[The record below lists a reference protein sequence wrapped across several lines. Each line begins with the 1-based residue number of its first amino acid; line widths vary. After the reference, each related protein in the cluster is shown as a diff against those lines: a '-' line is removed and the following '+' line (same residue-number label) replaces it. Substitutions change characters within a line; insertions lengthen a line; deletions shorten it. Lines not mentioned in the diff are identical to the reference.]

1 MVSSRAV
8 LGLWMNN
15 ERVGT
20 WGQTGTGTDTL
31 EYDPS
36 WPDSPHGRPLSI
48 SLPFLSGN
56 VAHRGQHVTAWFD
69 NLLPDSPQIR
79 NRLARRFRTTNDTRN
94 LLAQIGRDCV
104 GAIQILPE
112 GESPDSDTGLHGM
125 PLASSDVARILRS
138 VTAERVLNA
147 RDLEEEPFRISVA
160 GAQEKTAL
168 LRQNDQW
175 MLPTG
180 ATPSTHILKLPLG
193 LVGNMRYDLEHS
205 VANEWL
211 CMHLL
216 EAMGFSVAQTEMA
229 TFTDDVS
236 TEHALVVERFDRMWR
251 APTHIIRLP
260 QEDLCQA
267 SGASLHEKYEADGG
281 PGVDSIMQIL
291 RAGVDP
297 DGDVRTFLL
306 AQLAFWL
313 LAATDGHAKNFSL
326 FLRRDGHV
334 MTPLYDVLSAWPI
347 IGTGANQLAIQKA
360 SLAMAVR
367 CKNKEYKLQKIT
379 TRHWRCMAE
388 RSGVPF
394 SDMRDLVEQVPAAIA
409 KVASQIPTGFPAH
422 TWDAITQG
430 MSKQAER
437 FLRGTN

>member
-1 MVSSRAV
+1 M

-20 WGQTGTGTDTL
+20 WGKTSTGTDTL

-36 WPDSPHGRPLSI
+36 WPDSPRGRPLSI

-56 VAHRGQHVTAWFD
+56 VAHRGPHVTAWFD

-79 NRLARRFRTTNDTRN
+79 NRIARRFRTTNDTRN

-125 PLASSDVARILRS
+125 PLTSSDVARVLRS
-138 VTAERVLNA
+138 VTAERGLND

-168 LRQNDQW
+168 LRQNGQW
-175 MLPTG
+175 ILPTR

-216 EAMGFSVAQTEMA
+216 EALGFDVAHTEMA

-260 QEDLCQA
+260 QEDMCQA
-267 SGASLHEKYEADGG
+267 SGVSLHHKYETDGG
-281 PGVDSIMQIL
+281 PGVDGIVQIL
-291 RAGVDP
+291 RAGIDP
-297 DGDVRTFLL
+297 EGDVRAFILS
-306 AQLAFWL
+306 QLAFWL
-313 LAATDGHAKNFSL
+313 LAATDGHAKNFSI
-326 FLRRDGHV
+326 FHRRDGHV
-334 MTPLYDVLSAWPI
+334 MTPLYDVISAWPI
-347 IGTGANQLAIQKA
+347 VGTGANQLAIQKA

-388 RSGVPF
+388 QSGVPF

-409 KVASQIPTGFPAH
+409 KVASHIPTGFPAH

-430 MSKQAER
+430 MSEQVER
-437 FLRGTN
+437 FIRGTN